1 MLLKCLAAVLIIGG
15 STIYGF
21 MLNSIY
27 LQRIERLMVF
37 RDTFS
42 LICGY
47 ISYGNSGMVELFKSI
62 SRNTAYD
69 YVKEFY
75 NYMTVQLSKCDG
87 RDMSQMWRQ
96 AVAMHCEG
104 NILNSEDC
112 RLLEEIGDIPLYL
125 DGEAQIKYINGVILK
140 LNTRI
145 EQLQSNQEQK
155 GRIYKSIGFAAGVFL
170 VLVLI

>member
-1 MLLKCLAAVLIIGG
+1 MLKFLAAIMIIGG

-27 LQRIERLMVF
+27 IQRIERLMAF

-42 LICGY
+42 LTCGY
-47 ISYGNSGMVELFKSI
+47 ISYGSSGMAELFGSI
-62 SRNTAYD
+62 AKNTSYD
-69 YVKEFY
+69 YVREFY
-75 NYMTVQLSKCDG
+75 DYMTEQLSKCDG

-96 AVAMHCEG
+96 AVAMYCEG
-104 NILNSEDC
+104 IFLNNEDC
-112 RLLEEIGDIPLYL
+112 RLLGEMGDLPLYL
-125 DGEAQIKYINGVILK
+125 DGEAQIKYINGIILK

-145 EQLQSNQEQK
+145 EQLQGQKEQK
-155 GRIYKSIGFAAGVFL
+155 GKIYKSVGFAAGVFL

>member
-1 MLLKCLAAVLIIGG
+1 MLKFLAAIMIIGG

-27 LQRIERLMVF
+27 LQRIERLMTF

-47 ISYGNSGMVELFKSI
+47 ISYGSSGMVELFSSI
-62 SRNTAYD
+62 SKNTGYD

-75 NYMTVQLSKCDG
+75 NHMTVQLSKCDG
-87 RDMSQMWRQ
+87 RDMSEMWRQ
-96 AVAMHCEG
+96 AVAIYCEG
-104 NILNSEDC
+104 IFLNNEDC
-112 RLLEEIGDIPLYL
+112 RLIGEIGDLPLYL

-145 EQLQSNQEQK
+145 EQLQSRKEQK
-155 GRIYKSIGFAAGVFL
+155 GRIYKSVGFAAGVFL